1 MSRVVV
7 YTLKVWSTLADG
19 EPPYY
24 EFETDNELH
33 LIREILRVVSDHPFV
48 ARFTVTKGES

>member
-7 YTLKVWSTLADG
+7 YQLKVWQTLAEGDT
-19 EPPYY
+19 PYY

-33 LIREILRVVSDHPFV
+33 LIREIIRVVSDHPFM